1 MSRCP
6 EGKLVIVPLMA
17 AAGEGEG
24 EEEEVL
30 ATKRMQAM
38 TTTKT
43 MRT

>member
-17 AAGEGEG
+17 AAGEGE
-24 EEEEVL
+24 EVL

-38 TTTKT
+38 TTTKK